1 MSDHSSPHEIQA
13 AVRKYLIV
21 FGILILGT
29 ILTVWAANIHF
40 GSHAINIGVGLFIAT
55 VKAFCVAAYFMHLI
69 DERKLIYMVLTF
81 AAVFF
86 AGMMYLTVWA
96 AHDIPTVT
104 PR

>member
-13 AVRKYLIV
+13 AVRKYLVV
-21 FGILILGT
+21 FGVLILGT
-29 ILTVWAANIHF
+29 ILTVVAANMDF
-40 GSHAINIGVGLFIAT
+40 GGHARNIAVGLFIAT

-69 DERKLIYMVLTF
+69 DERKLIYIVLTF

-96 AHDIPTVT
+96 AHDIPTIT
-104 PR
+104 PQ